1 MLLRCAMEP
10 VRQRRSRNPRMARA
24 NVIGDRVEENLHV
37 PLMRSGYE
45 ILVVIESSQMRIDG
59 IKIHR
64 AVSVVIVGGSVFHD
78 RCQPKRRDTKIL
90 QIVQMV
96 ADAAEIASVPCA
108 WFCAIVGTGEF
119 SRLVVCGVTI
129 GEAIRHDEVKNIV
142 SCEAVKATSG
152 RSACGKGK
160 FESRVT
166 RWRGDAADQRATACI
181 RSELEPDEEV
191 VAAVCGLG
199 AKNRDLR
206 NVAGNLRGFEVVTGE
221 EKHHIGSEIE
231 PPIRR
236 LDFYDQRSVV
246 MCVLRGTGQRKKQTG
261 DKNWAGQAARPN
273 PIHLDSAGGKNFS
286 FPKAVGTWKF

>member
-10 VRQRRSRNPRMARA
+10 VGQGRSRNPGMARA
-24 NVIGDRVEENLHV
+24 NVIRDRVEENLHV

-45 ILVVIESSQMRIDG
+45 IFVVIESSQMRIDG

-78 RCQPKRRDTKIL
+78 RCQPKRRDAKIL

-96 ADAAEIASVPCA
+96 PDAAEIASVPCA
-108 WFCAIVGTGEF
+108 WLCAIVGTGKF
-119 SRLVVCGVTI
+119 SRLVAGGITI
-129 GEAIRHDEVKNIV
+129 GEAVRHDEVKNIV
-142 SCEAVKATSG
+142 GCNAVKASYR
-152 RSACGKGK
+152 RSARRNGK

-166 RWRGDAADQRATACI
+166 RWRGDAADQRATACV

-191 VAAVCGLG
+191 VAAVGGLR

-206 NVAGNLRGFEVVTGE
+206 NVAGNLRGFEIVTGE

-236 LDFYDQRSVV
+236 VDFYDQRSVV
-246 MCVLRGTGQRKKQTG
+246 RCVLRGTGQRKKQTG
-261 DKNWAGQAARPN
+261 DKN
-273 PIHLDSAGGKNFS
+273 
-286 FPKAVGTWKF
+286 

>member
-10 VRQRRSRNPRMARA
+10 VRQRRSRNARMARA

-96 ADAAEIASVPCA
+96 PDAAEIASVPCA
-108 WFCAIVGTGEF
+108 WFCAIVGAGKF

-129 GEAIRHDEVKNIV
+129 GEAVRHDEVKN
-142 SCEAVKATSG
+142 
-152 RSACGKGK
+152 
-160 FESRVT
+160 
-166 RWRGDAADQRATACI
+166 
-181 RSELEPDEEV
+181 
-191 VAAVCGLG
+191 
-199 AKNRDLR
+199 
-206 NVAGNLRGFEVVTGE
+206 NLRCETMEPGYRRS
-221 EKHHIGSEIE
+221 GS
-231 PPIRR
+231 
-236 LDFYDQRSVV
+236 
-246 MCVLRGTGQRKKQTG
+246 
-261 DKNWAGQAARPN
+261 DKW
-273 PIHLDSAGGKNFS
+273 
-286 FPKAVGTWKF
+286 